1 MNTQERTIYR
11 EKSLERLSSPEQLD
25 QLMQIIKPKSWLP
38 LLSLGLVAS
47 SALLWSI
54 YGSIPVTVEG
64 KGVLVYPRRVMQV
77 ESESSGQLISL
88 MVSEGDV
95 VEAGQ
100 IIAIVDQT
108 ELQKQLQQQQDKLAE
123 LESQDEA
130 VESLQGESVSQEQQA
145 IEQQRL
151 FLQQRLRELQVLT
164 PELQI
169 NSGESIQQQRNSL
182 QNQLQNAQRMA
193 PVMAERVDAYT
204 MLFEEGAGSR
214 EELLEAEQKFLQNQE
229 TIADLEAQI
238 EELDVKAA
246 EAERS
251 HQENLSTMTELRA
264 KLREL
269 DSREANLAQQT
280 LEARTTREKEIQ
292 DVKREIARLEV
303 QLSNNSQIVSQY
315 PGRILEL
322 MVSPGQVLQPGSQI
336 ANLNIERPSD
346 QLTSITYF
354 PVEEGKKIQ
363 AGMSVQVTPQTV
375 KRQRFG
381 GILGSVE
388 SVSSFPITREGA
400 AAEIG
405 NSEVVEGLAGQQGS
419 LMQVTSQLEPDA
431 NTFSGYRWSSS
442 EGPELE
448 LSSGTTT
455 SVRVKV
461 DERAPITFLFP
472 ILRSTTGIY

>member
-1 MNTQERTIYR
+1 MNTQERTLYR